1 MSDIRGRVGRNVARI
16 RRERQMTQEQLS
28 ERSGLSQ
35 QYLSTLERGSRNP
48 TVMTLD
54 EIARALSVTVIDLLS
69 STGE

>member
-1 MSDIRGRVGRNVARI
+1 MSDIRGLVGRNVARI

-48 TVMTLD
+48 TVTTLD
-54 EIARALSVTVIDLLS
+54 EVAKALSVKVIDLLS
-69 STGE
+69 PTGE